1 MKDQEINVNIYN
13 QLSELH
19 SIHTSLGLKLLD
31 LYAVINEVKAK
42 LSEVEGKL
50 EESEA
55 KLKKADAVVEGV
67 ISFIKGDNWDVVCTP
82 LKEYKPDIWET
93 I

>member
-31 LYAVINEVKAK
+31 LYAVINEVKA
-42 LSEVEGKL
+42 KL